1 MMKLWLGVTNWRE
14 QLLFNFWLT
23 TGILTRVVGVEG
35 KHADHNTTT
44 TGPKLMKVYAW
55 LADIVTIL
63 GYCWKLILTNFLF
76 GAASGFEKCHI
87 LNKHDCN

>member
-1 MMKLWLGVTNWRE
+1 ME
-14 QLLFNFWLT
+14 
-23 TGILTRVVGVEG
+23 
-35 KHADHNTTT
+35 
-44 TGPKLMKVYAW
+44 VYAW